1 MLTPSQIRD
10 LTAEAIRRCPLGQV
24 SDKFTDSLTKF
35 METLASKVARL
46 VFTKSEAA
54 DMLAEESFLRNFD
67 FLTRN
72 QFNKFIDLVWKT
84 YEKAMI

>member
-1 MLTPSQIRD
+1 M
-10 LTAEAIRRCPLGQV
+10 

-35 METLASKVARL
+35 METLACKVARL